1 MNVEKSVEEVKDDGV
16 KIDRIV
22 EKEGQVT
29 SAASSLAESEAATV
43 AAAMQADG
51 QNVSQEQISLI

>member
-1 MNVEKSVEEVKDDGV
+1 MNIEKSVEEVKDDGV

-22 EKEGQVT
+22 EKGGQT
-29 SAASSLAESEAATV
+29 TPAASTLAESEAATV

-51 QNVSQEQISLI
+51 

>member
-22 EKEGQVT
+22 EKGGKT
-29 SAASSLAESEAATV
+29 TPAAGALAESETETV
-43 AAAMQADG
+43 VA
-51 QNVSQEQISLI
+51 

>member
-22 EKEGQVT
+22 EKGGKTIQ
-29 SAASSLAESEAATV
+29 AT
-43 AAAMQADG
+43 
-51 QNVSQEQISLI
+51 